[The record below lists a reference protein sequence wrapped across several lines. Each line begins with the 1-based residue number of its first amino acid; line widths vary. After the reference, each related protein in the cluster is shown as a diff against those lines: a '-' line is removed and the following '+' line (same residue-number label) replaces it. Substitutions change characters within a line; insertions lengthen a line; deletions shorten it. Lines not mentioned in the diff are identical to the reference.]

1 MNSGQVP
8 LPLRHSDQNSLAMFL
23 GNDAVVNALQNVED
37 LPQFTYLWGS
47 RHTGK
52 SHLLSAVSDS
62 LNIKQIN
69 HLDLDAAQLLQLDF
83 SAVLPDSLSFLLLD
97 DVDVLAGD
105 EAGEL
110 ALFNLFNH
118 AKAIGYRLLVTAS
131 VHPKSQRWQLPD
143 LVSRLN
149 SGLVLSLEPLKG
161 EPALSRIKNIFE
173 TNGISLEAGVYK
185 YLQAHHA
192 STLPELYQLY
202 ELVASESLKLKRKVT
217 IPLIKKTM
225 QESVS

>member
-1 MNSGQVP
+1 MKSGQVP
-8 LPLRHSDQNSLAMFL
+8 LPLSHSAQNNFAVFL
-23 GNDAVVNALQNVED
+23 GNEAVVNALQNIHD
-37 LPQFTYLWGS
+37 LPQFTYLWGG

-52 SHLLSAVSDS
+52 SHLLSAVSGCLDAAE
-62 LNIKQIN
+62 IN
-69 HLDLDAAQLLQLDF
+69 HLALNAEQLPHLDIT
-83 SAVLPDSLSFLLLD
+83 AVLPDSLLFLLLD

-105 EAGEL
+105 EAGER

-118 AKAIGYRLLVTAS
+118 CKAMACRLLVTAA
-131 VHPKSQRWQLPD
+131 VHPKSQQWTLPD

-149 SGLVLSLEPLKG
+149 SGLVLPLEPLKG
-161 EPALSRIKNIFE
+161 DLALSRIKNIFE
-173 TNGISLEAGVYK
+173 ANGISLEAGVYK

-192 STLPELYQLY
+192 STLPELYRLY